1 MKISQL
7 TVHTLTSNLKTD
19 PAIIFPH
26 LTTINLLKPWVKKR
40 KANTFIIS
48 PDDGWTIMRETSRN
62 SNNHHSVHI
71 SNNEHGIM
79 EKNIKTQFKICNC
92 NKNHGFALFTIF
104 CDNNEHCIIRKKP
117 LCIFTKINPLN
128 K

>member
-1 MKISQL
+1 MMAELLCAKRREIQTIT
-7 TVHTLTSNLKTD
+7 TV
-19 PAIIFPH
+19 F
-26 LTTINLLKPWVKKR
+26 
-40 KANTFIIS
+40 
-48 PDDGWTIMRETSRN
+48 
-62 SNNHHSVHI
+62 HI